1 MKKVTVILSS
11 YNGEKYIEEQL
22 YSLLNQEREIDE
34 VIISD
39 DCSTD
44 GTPKIIANFI
54 YKNGLNKKWFFYQ
67 NVENM
72 GWKKNF
78 FELLRLASGD
88 YIFLCD
94 QDDIWL
100 PHKIKS
106 MVEIMEKNNNIEVL
120 ASNYISKYEN
130 GAKKI
135 SHKITKKM
143 NNTNDVKKV
152 IFNKHFMEVLRP
164 GCTFVVRQSL
174 IKELDYFSDNEFAH
188 DAILWRISLI
198 KDSLYIFE
206 NKTII
211 FRRHDN
217 NASKENKNLQNYL
230 KIYLNRKDFCRQ
242 LISYIKINIENAE
255 ISKKLNVINK
265 KLNFYTNIIDIFQKR
280 SLFRFILMY
289 GKNYSYYYTQK
300 SAALDFLLI
309 AKAKRSKKI

>member
-198 KDSLYIFE
+198 RDSLY
-206 NKTII
+206 
-211 FRRHDN
+211 
-217 NASKENKNLQNYL
+217 L
-230 KIYLNRKDFCRQ
+230 
-242 LISYIKINIENAE
+242 
-255 ISKKLNVINK
+255 
-265 KLNFYTNIIDIFQKR
+265 
-280 SLFRFILMY
+280 
-289 GKNYSYYYTQK
+289 
-300 SAALDFLLI
+300 
-309 AKAKRSKKI
+309 

>member
-135 SHKITKKM
+135 SHKITKK
-143 NNTNDVKKV
+143 
-152 IFNKHFMEVLRP
+152 
-164 GCTFVVRQSL
+164 
-174 IKELDYFSDNEFAH
+174 
-188 DAILWRISLI
+188 
-198 KDSLYIFE
+198 
-206 NKTII
+206 
-211 FRRHDN
+211 
-217 NASKENKNLQNYL
+217 
-230 KIYLNRKDFCRQ
+230 
-242 LISYIKINIENAE
+242 
-255 ISKKLNVINK
+255 
-265 KLNFYTNIIDIFQKR
+265 
-280 SLFRFILMY
+280 
-289 GKNYSYYYTQK
+289 
-300 SAALDFLLI
+300 
-309 AKAKRSKKI
+309 